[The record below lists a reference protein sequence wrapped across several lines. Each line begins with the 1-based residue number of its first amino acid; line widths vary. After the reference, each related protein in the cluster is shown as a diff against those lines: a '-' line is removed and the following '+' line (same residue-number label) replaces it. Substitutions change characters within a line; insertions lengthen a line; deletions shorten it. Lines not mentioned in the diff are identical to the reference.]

1 MKKYTLY
8 FTLVLMVFTLSCKND
23 DDATIAN
30 PNDPDSSGPVTEIPS
45 DPERVDYQLFSVND
59 SGVTGIAAFI
69 PREDGTTTVYIEL
82 ENATQDIH
90 PARILFGDVDAPG
103 SLAISLNDCE
113 CKISE
118 TIVTE
123 LDNGS
128 SVSFV
133 ELMTFDGH
141 LNILQSP
148 TDGTILAHTN
158 IGANA
163 F

>member
-1 MKKYTLY
+1 MKKYSLY
-8 FTLVLMVFTLSCKND
+8 LTLVLMVVSVSCKND
-23 DDATIAN
+23 DDASFSN
-30 PNDPDSSGPVTEIPS
+30 PNDPDGSGPVTEIPS
-45 DPERVDYQLFSVND
+45 DPERVDYQLFSVDD

-82 ENATQDIH
+82 EGATQDIH
-90 PARILFGDVDAPG
+90 PARVLFGDIDAPG

-118 TIVTE
+118 TIVTQ
-123 LDNGS
+123 LDSGA

-141 LNILQSP
+141 LNILQS
-148 TDGTILAHTN
+148 TSDGTIVAHTN

>member
-1 MKKYTLY
+1 MKRYSLY
-8 FTLVLMVFTLSCKND
+8 LTLVIMIVSLSCKND
-23 DDATIAN
+23 DDSSIIN
-30 PNDPDSSGPVTEIPS
+30 PNDPDGSDPVTEIPS
-45 DPERVDYQLFSVND
+45 DPERVDYQLFSVDD

-82 ENATQDIH
+82 EGATQDVH
-90 PARILFGDVDAPG
+90 PARILFGNIDEPE
-103 SLAISLNDCE
+103 SLAITLDDCE

-118 TIVTE
+118 TIVTQ
-123 LDNGS
+123 LDSGTS
-128 SVSFV
+128 ISFV

-148 TDGTILAHTN
+148 SDGTIIANTN